1 MPGRRNVEKQACRLG
16 CVLRLQERFRRRK
29 TVHAK
34 SHGLEQIVK
43 RISQRVV
50 IVDHHY
56 EWRSAHPVHPL
67 LVGGAAGTTPAA
79 PEHQADARS
88 H

>member
-1 MPGRRNVEKQACRLG
+1 L
-16 CVLRLQERFRRRK
+16 
-29 TVHAK
+29 HAK

-56 EWRSAHPVHPL
+56 EWRSAHPVPPL
-67 LVGGAAGTTPAA
+67 LTAEVTQPL
-79 PEHQADARS
+79 
-88 H
+88 